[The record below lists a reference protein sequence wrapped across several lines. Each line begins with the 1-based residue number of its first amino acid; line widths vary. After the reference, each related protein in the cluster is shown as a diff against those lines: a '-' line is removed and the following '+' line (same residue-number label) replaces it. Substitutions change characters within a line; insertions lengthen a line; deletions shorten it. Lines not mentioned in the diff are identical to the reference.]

1 MAIEQNICDLTSA
14 AKELRAA
21 VITLTEAM
29 QGFADRFPVK
39 AEQAAERRTVIRKDG
54 TVKTVPADEPATL
67 AEKMAKRKATGKPEY
82 QPRIQKTSRVI
93 PAGQISGE
101 AEAEQAPAP
110 EVKAAPAP
118 APAPE
123 AKAAPA
129 KEEKPAPAKAEQAP
143 AKAEQAPAKENPFG
157 KFPIALSEVGE
168 KVTEEQKKKLC
179 EKVFPW
185 LQHAVTVDK
194 AAVIGLFGKY
204 SQKDEK
210 GMPTARNPL
219 QLPAETF
226 AAFLADCA
234 RLGA

>member
-1 MAIEQNICDLTSA
+1 MTIEQNICDLTSA
-14 AKELRAA
+14 AKELQSA
-21 VITLTEAM
+21 VVTLTEAM
-29 QGFADRFPVK
+29 QGFADRFPAK
-39 AEQAAERRTVIRKDG
+39 AEQAAERRTIIRKDG
-54 TVKTVPADEPATL
+54 TVKTVPADEPDTL

-110 EVKAAPAP
+110 EVKAAPAA

-123 AKAAPA
+123 AKPAPA

-143 AKAEQAPAKENPFG
+143 AKENPFG
-157 KFPIALSEVGE
+157 EFPIALSSVPE

-185 LQHAVTVDK
+185 LQRAVTVDK
-194 AAVIGLFGKY
+194 AAVINLFGKY
-204 SQKDEK
+204 SPKDEK